1 MPKPSQDALKTF
13 RTLRRVSQALRLDT
27 RKPSIDTG
35 LGKAQLHALSVI
47 HQQPD
52 IGTGDL
58 AKAMEVQPSTASN
71 LVKPLIAKG
80 LVEVEHSK
88 VDRRI
93 VQLRSTAQAKSL
105 LRQAPKPW
113 SGPVLEAL
121 QTMDQS
127 TLDSL
132 QEGLEQLLDSLTPP
146 RSQLR

>member
-1 MPKPSQDALKTF
+1 
-13 RTLRRVSQALRLDT
+13 
-27 RKPSIDTG
+27 
-35 LGKAQLHALSVI
+35 VI

-88 VDRRI
+88 LDRRI

-105 LRQAPKPW
+105 LRQAPRPW

-121 QTMDQS
+121 QTMDEA

>member
-1 MPKPSQDALKTF
+1 MPVRAPRNFTLTPEMAGVRTRSRPAMTLFPAF
-13 RTLRRVSQALRLDT
+13 RLAS
-27 RKPSIDTG
+27 
-35 LGKAQLHALSVI
+35 ALSSLLFVLVVL
-47 HQQPD
+47 
-52 IGTGDL
+52 GDL
-58 AKAMEVQPSTASN
+58 
-71 LVKPLIAKG
+71 LVSSPFSAARQAVVEGGAGEALDG

-105 LRQAPKPW
+105 LRQAPRPW

-127 TLDSL
+127 TLDAL